1 MKSIVALL
9 AAVPLAAALATSA
22 AAADDSTHT
31 GTELVG
37 TLDGKVEVPPGDPD
51 GSGKFSAWVDPA
63 KGRVCYSLSTSG
75 IDTPTMAHIH
85 RGAAGAAG
93 PVAVPL
99 TAPTH
104 DLTDT
109 CTPVAEALA
118 KEIIA
123 NPGQFYVNV
132 HTKDH
137 PAGAIR
143 AQLQKP

>member
-1 MKSIVALL
+1 MKPIAVLL
-9 AAVPLAAALATSA
+9 AALPLAAGFA
-22 AAADDSTHT
+22 AAPAPAADSTHT

-37 TLDGKVEVPPGDPD
+37 TLNGTVEVPPGDPD
-51 GSGKFSAWVDPA
+51 GTGKFAVWVDPA

-75 IDTPTMAHIH
+75 ISTPTMAHIH
-85 RGAAGAAG
+85 RGAVKTAG

-99 TAPTH
+99 TTPVH

-109 CTPVAEALA
+109 CTPVAAALA
-118 KEIIA
+118 KEIVA
-123 NPGQFYVNV
+123 DPAGFYVNV

-143 AQLQKP
+143 AQLKRP